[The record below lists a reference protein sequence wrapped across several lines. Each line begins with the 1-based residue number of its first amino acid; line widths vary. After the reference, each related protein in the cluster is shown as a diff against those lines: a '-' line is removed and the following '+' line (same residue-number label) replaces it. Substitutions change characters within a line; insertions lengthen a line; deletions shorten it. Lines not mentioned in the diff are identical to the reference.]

1 MNGFTSMLIGV
12 PFLMVVLIAPLVILL
27 VPTILFR
34 SAVKWVANQEIT
46 FWISLGIV
54 LLGQIAAIASTLG
67 VAIPLT
73 LSGAPEIAVWTIRVI
88 IAFCMTSWIY
98 LLLLNILLIQK
109 INFWKASK
117 IQLIMFA
124 EAVKISL
131 ILALIIGFGFFIYRL
146 FLVVL

>member
-1 MNGFTSMLIGV
+1 
-12 PFLMVVLIAPLVILL
+12 MVVLIAPLVILL

>member
-1 MNGFTSMLIGV
+1 
-12 PFLMVVLIAPLVILL
+12 MVVLIAPLVILL

-73 LSGAPEIAVWTIRVI
+73 LSGAPEIAVRTIMVI
-88 IAFCMTSWIY
+88 IGFCMTSWIY
-98 LLLLNILLIQK
+98 LLLLNMLLIQK

-131 ILALIIGFGFFIYRL
+131 ILALIIGFGFLIYRL

>member
-1 MNGFTSMLIGV
+1 
-12 PFLMVVLIAPLVILL
+12 MVVLIAPLVILL

-73 LSGAPEIAVWTIRVI
+73 LSGAPEIAVWTIIVI
-88 IAFCMTSWIY
+88 IGFCMTSWIY
-98 LLLLNILLIQK
+98 LLLLNMLLIQK

-131 ILALIIGFGFFIYRL
+131 ILALIIGFGFLIYRL

>member
-1 MNGFTSMLIGV
+1 MTGFTSMLTGV
-12 PFLMVVLIAPLVILL
+12 SLLVAVLIATLVIVLL
-27 VPTILFR
+27 PTILFR

-54 LLGQIAAIASTLG
+54 LLGQVAASASTLG

-73 LSGAPEIAVWTIRVI
+73 LSGTPEIAIWIIGVI
-88 IAFCMTSWIY
+88 ITFCMTSLIY

-117 IQLIMFA
+117 IQLIMIA
-124 EAVKISL
+124 EAVKILL
-131 ILALIIGFGFFIYRL
+131 ILTIIIGLGLFIYS
-146 FLVVL
+146 FTP

>member
-1 MNGFTSMLIGV
+1 MTGFTSMLTGV
-12 PFLMVVLIAPLVILL
+12 SLLVAVLIATLVIVLL
-27 VPTILFR
+27 PTILFR

-54 LLGQIAAIASTLG
+54 LLGQVAASASTLG

-73 LSGAPEIAVWTIRVI
+73 LSGTPEITIWIIGVI
-88 IAFCMTSWIY
+88 ITFCMTSLIY

-117 IQLIMFA
+117 IQLIMIA
-124 EAVKISL
+124 EAVKILL
-131 ILALIIGFGFFIYRL
+131 ILTIIIGLGLFIYS
-146 FLVVL
+146 FTP

>member
-1 MNGFTSMLIGV
+1 MTGFTSMLTGV
-12 PFLMVVLIAPLVILL
+12 SLLVAVLIATLVIVLL
-27 VPTILFR
+27 PTILFR

-54 LLGQIAAIASTLG
+54 LLGQVAASASTLG

-73 LSGAPEIAVWTIRVI
+73 LSGAPEIAIWIIGVI
-88 IAFCMTSWIY
+88 ITFCMTSLIY

-117 IQLIMFA
+117 IQLIMIA
-124 EAVKISL
+124 EAVKILL
-131 ILALIIGFGFFIYRL
+131 ILTIIIGLGLFIYS
-146 FLVVL
+146 FTP